1 MQAHHQC
8 HGRQELQGDWEQHA
22 GGREGSL
29 GMLASSL
36 EVMVSLSYASD
47 RHACQH
53 TFVSDPLA
61 VSLAL
66 DVLSAVQLLSI
77 DSANGSDLAEVV
89 VLATVVHLVSF
100 ICTPVNQARW

>member
-1 MQAHHQC
+1 
-8 HGRQELQGDWEQHA
+8 
-22 GGREGSL
+22 
-29 GMLASSL
+29 MLASSL

-66 DVLSAVQLLSI
+66 DVLSAVQLLTI
-77 DSANGSDLAEVV
+77 NDANGSDLAKVV
-89 VLATVVHLVSF
+89 VLATLTVATRFVG
-100 ICTPVNQARW
+100 TPALIQ